1 MVASERRYKEEI
13 ELLKAKVVQQ
23 KKEFDRKREHLKEDM
38 LRRQK
43 QVLDDNK
50 QLQNSLA
57 SKKEETEVCVYYYMY
72 IINILTLL
80 FKALM
85 SEVEVTGQA
94 YEDVQEQNKRLLEQL
109 KEKEDANI
117 KLMSERIRFNSIQQ
131 LLNEEK
137 ELVATHL
144 TSVKQEVIAN

>member
-23 KKEFDRKREHLKEDM
+23 KKEFDRKKEHLKEDM

-57 SKKEETEVCVYYYMY
+57 NKKEETEVRKVYVFR
-72 IINILTLL
+72 ILTLL
-80 FKALM
+80 YMYIKALM

-131 LLNEEK
+131 LLSEEK

-144 TSVKQEVIAN
+144 TSVKQEVITN

>member
-1 MVASERRYKEEI
+1 
-13 ELLKAKVVQQ
+13 
-23 KKEFDRKREHLKEDM
+23 
-38 LRRQK
+38 
-43 QVLDDNK
+43 
-50 QLQNSLA
+50 
-57 SKKEETEVCVYYYMY
+57 
-72 IINILTLL
+72 
-80 FKALM
+80 M

-131 LLNEEK
+131 LLTEEK

-144 TSVKQEVIAN
+144 TSVKQEVITN